1 MSRGGAFRLFGGWV
15 RSHFEPLP
23 ISGDLGSLSGV
34 GEGPRS
40 VGLRAPVAVGARPRA
55 AGRPL
60 PSSSQLSS
68 AHGSG
73 MDFEV
78 HSYLRAGS
86 VPTPGGG
93 VQLVGSW
100 CTGPAPCGASAWLR
114 GYAPARGR
122 RPGPLVSRPSA
133 ANPPRAFPFGLSRAP
148 RSRGWNARIG
158 RDLGGCGTAGRR
170 GAAGRGESGA
180 AVWLRRIC
188 ARSGRDLLTLT

>member
-1 MSRGGAFRLFGGWV
+1 M

-34 GEGPRS
+34 WDGKGEDPSNGPRVS
-40 VGLRAPVAVGARPRA
+40 SQVGLRAPVAVGARPRA

-86 VPTPGGG
+86 VPTPAVG
-93 VQLVGSW
+93 VQWWGRS
-100 CTGPAPCGASAWLR
+100 TGPAPCGASAWLR

-122 RPGPLVSRPSA
+122 RPGPLVSGPSA
-133 ANPPRAFPFGLSRAP
+133 ANPPRAFPFAAFGLSRAP
-148 RSRGWNARIG
+148 RMNADDVI
-158 RDLGGCGTAGRR
+158 GGCGTEGRR
-170 GAAGRGESGA
+170 GARRKWCCCVVA
-180 AVWLRRIC
+180 AHLC
-188 ARSGRDLLTLT
+188 

>member
-1 MSRGGAFRLFGGWV
+1 MSRGGAFRLFGGWM

-34 GEGPRS
+34 WEVRGRTRPSNGPRVS
-40 VGLRAPVAVGARPRA
+40 SQVGLRAPVAVGARPRA

-93 VQLVGSW
+93 VQWSNGGVE
-100 CTGPAPCGASAWLR
+100 
-114 GYAPARGR
+114 APA
-122 RPGPLVSRPSA
+122 
-133 ANPPRAFPFGLSRAP
+133 PPRAVRL
-148 RSRGWNARIG
+148 RGCAATRP
-158 RDLGGCGTAGRR
+158 R
-170 GAAGRGESGA
+170 GAAGRALSSPDRPPLIRRAPFPLLPLALA
-180 AVWLRRIC
+180 ARR
-188 ARSGRDLLTLT
+188 G